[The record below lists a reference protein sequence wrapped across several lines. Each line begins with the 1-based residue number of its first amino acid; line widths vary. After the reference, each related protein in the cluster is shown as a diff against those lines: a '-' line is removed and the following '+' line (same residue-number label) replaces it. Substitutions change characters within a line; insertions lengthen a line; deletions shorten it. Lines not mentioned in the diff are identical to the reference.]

1 VQALDPTAGAA
12 ASSGPPVVH
21 PAEPYPGR
29 AGGSAVGRR
38 IVAHVEGA
46 PRRDPERVEGHLK
59 DAGIGLC
66 VAAALGG
73 HDDLEERV
81 ETSNGEPRALHAVD
95 AVRHDAEPIV
105 LPKLLQDG
113 PATGQPVTPLRQMV
127 EVRLAEP
134 PGEPGGGP
142 GSTEEPAEPLASEL
156 GLGDLTPAI
165 RGPQFLVDPAVG
177 GEGRGSVQQPQREK
191 RPLQGDALG
200 PFVVEKGVV
209 DVEEDGAETVQEPTW
224 RGR

>member
-1 VQALDPTAGAA
+1 V
-12 ASSGPPVVH
+12 
-21 PAEPYPGR
+21 
-29 AGGSAVGRR
+29 
-38 IVAHVEGA
+38 
-46 PRRDPERVEGHLK
+46 
-59 DAGIGLC
+59 
-66 VAAALGG
+66 
-73 HDDLEERV
+73 
-81 ETSNGEPRALHAVD
+81 LHAVD

-113 PATGQPVTPLRQMV
+113 PAAGQPLTPLRKMV

-142 GSTEEPAEPLASEL
+142 DLPEEPAEPLAGEL

-165 RGPQFLVDPAVG
+165 RGPQLVVDPAVG
-177 GEGRGSVQQPQREK
+177 GEGRGGVRQPQREK

-209 DVEEDGAETVQEPTW
+209 DVEEDGAETVQGPYLA
-224 RGR
+224 R